1 MKPRFDDGSVEVV
14 DPTVQAQPKEGGPI
28 AELID
33 ENHRLGGI
41 VFLTKPMKKRSC
53 RICPRATEYFDVDC
67 SVQPRPF
74 AVDRDSG
81 LVDRD
86 LHRLRQRRVG
96 NALGQSIHSLND
108 RLKRPIYTEQR
119 RIAAVSLSEQPVAW
133 NWTANAL
140 TGVAVRSRC
149 QRST

>member
-1 MKPRFDDGSVEVV
+1 
-14 DPTVQAQPKEGGPI
+14 
-28 AELID
+28 
-33 ENHRLGGI
+33 
-41 VFLTKPMKKRSC
+41 MKKRSC
-53 RICPRATEYFDVDC
+53 RICPGATEYFDVEKQFGVDVDC

-86 LHRLRQRRVG
+86 PHRLRQRRVG

-140 TGVAVRSRC
+140 TDVAVRSRC